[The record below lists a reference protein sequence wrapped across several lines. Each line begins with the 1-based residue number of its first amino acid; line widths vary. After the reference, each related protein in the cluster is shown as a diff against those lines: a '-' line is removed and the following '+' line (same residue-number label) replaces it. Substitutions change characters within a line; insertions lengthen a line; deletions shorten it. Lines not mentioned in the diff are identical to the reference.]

1 MGISNRK
8 SRMVR
13 VVDTEAALPLVAA
26 VYEALYGEPLPKGS
40 RVAEQAVVVAWNKD
54 AWGGA
59 PDVAV
64 IHTEGVGDWLSNQN
78 TLNLWVQ
85 MGMSD
90 GMVPIGLNRVPLR
103 EERVDFAG
111 HVRVFG
117 DRLESNWSLWEQR
130 MAKAKKEGVPD
141 HLSHI
146 L

>member
-1 MGISNRK
+1 MGINDRK

-64 IHTEGVGDWLSNQN
+64 IHTEGVGDWLTGQN

-85 MGMSD
+85 MGMSE

-103 EERVDFAG
+103 DEPVDFAE
-111 HVRVFG
+111 HVRRFG
-117 DRLESNWSLWEQR
+117 DRLESNWSLWER
-130 MAKAKKEGVPD
+130 HMARAQKEGVPN
-141 HLSHI
+141 HLKY
-146 L
+146 LL